1 MFSPLTVKTPI
12 ARAPT
17 RPASCANRILGT
29 LPRAPSEIFTSIQF
43 KIVLHCWRHF
53 FSDTTSNCA
62 SAPLG
67 PTTGGEFLLR
77 RINLLFRVESTHRF
91 KQSGGPGS
99 STPLPSASS
108 PARWCPRNP
117 PAARGAFM
125 VRAGQ
130 QAHQAAL
137 FHPTRICPQ
146 GIIALQRRSPN
157 REAMITRSSD
167 GGHLRM

>member
-67 PTTGGEFLLR
+67 PTTSGEFLLR

-108 PARWCPRNP
+108 PAPWCPGTRQP
-117 PAARGAFM
+117 
-125 VRAGQ
+125 RAGLLWCAPGSKHIKRLYFIRQ
-130 QAHQAAL
+130 GFAHK
-137 FHPTRICPQ
+137 
-146 GIIALQRRSPN
+146 
-157 REAMITRSSD
+157 E
-167 GGHLRM
+167 

>member
-62 SAPLG
+62 PVPRLAQPQAGNFYYAEL
-67 PTTGGEFLLR
+67 
-77 RINLLFRVESTHRF
+77 ICC
-91 KQSGGPGS
+91 
-99 STPLPSASS
+99 SASNPRIALNS
-108 PARWCPRNP
+108 LEDPAAQPRYHP
-117 PAARGAFM
+117 PAAPRVGAPGTRQP
-125 VRAGQ
+125 RAGLLWCAPGSKHIKRFYFIRQ
-130 QAHQAAL
+130 GFAHK
-137 FHPTRICPQ
+137 
-146 GIIALQRRSPN
+146 
-157 REAMITRSSD
+157 E
-167 GGHLRM
+167 

>member
-62 SAPLG
+62 PVPRLAQPQAGNFYYAEL
-67 PTTGGEFLLR
+67 
-77 RINLLFRVESTHRF
+77 ICC
-91 KQSGGPGS
+91 
-99 STPLPSASS
+99 SASNPRIALNS
-108 PARWCPRNP
+108 LEDPAAQPRYHP
-117 PAARGAFM
+117 PAAPRLGAQEPASRARGFYGAR
-125 VRAGQ
+125 RAASTSSGFISSDKD
-130 QAHQAAL
+130 L
-137 FHPTRICPQ
+137 PTRNNIFAAAFTQ
-146 GIIALQRRSPN
+146 S
-157 REAMITRSSD
+157 
-167 GGHLRM
+167 